1 MRNENPPFT
10 LVEDTKALDDLIAAI
25 RTSSAPIALDTETS
39 SLSVNEA
46 EVRLIQVRIPGLP
59 PYIVDLTKVRPE
71 ALLHSLSDKH
81 LLLHNA
87 VYDLSVLKARYDY
100 EHEGP
105 VSDTMLMF
113 QVFYGGTNKKAGL
126 QDALKTMLGVEVSK
140 DEQVSDWFGEL
151 TPEMLAYAA
160 CDVLYLH
167 DLREAL
173 LTKVEEKAPHL
184 KPVVDLEHRMAKV
197 TAHMSAVGM
206 PVDKEV
212 FAECVRES
220 REAADQKL
228 KELDAL
234 VTAPVPEDYQKKN
247 TKNKKVPEDRNE
259 KVNWDS
265 PQQVLWAFK
274 EVAGLTLPN
283 TSKET
288 LPEVDHPMAVTLME
302 YRKAL
307 DVYKRFREAKV
318 VDGRV
323 YARWNQLKARTGRM
337 SCEKP
342 PLQGIPEP
350 LRRAFVVPEGKKLV
364 VSDLSQIEIRVL
376 ATLCGDENLRAD
388 LEAGRDVHQ
397 RVAANV
403 FGKAFEAVTKA
414 ERKLA
419 KALVFGTLYG
429 LGLSGFTARV
439 NAMTGSHYTQAQVQ
453 EKFRGPLFA
462 PYPKVQEWV
471 DNVARDYDDRRG
483 DRKTVSYTRLGRRRL
498 QVPGVPAALNTP
510 IQAGATDVMKAI
522 AVTAYE
528 GLRSGWE
535 IVGLVHDEIL
545 LVVPEGDAPEAKA
558 WLHEVMTSTG
568 REVVNQGVPEPNH
581 VKVDAGTEICDTWAE
596 KE

>member
-1 MRNENPPFT
+1 
-10 LVEDTKALDDLIAAI
+10 
-25 RTSSAPIALDTETS
+25 
-39 SLSVNEA
+39 
-46 EVRLIQVRIPGLP
+46 
-59 PYIVDLTKVRPE
+59 
-71 ALLHSLSDKH
+71 
-81 LLLHNA
+81 
-87 VYDLSVLKARYDY
+87 
-100 EHEGP
+100 
-105 VSDTMLMF
+105 
-113 QVFYGGTNKKAGL
+113 
-126 QDALKTMLGVEVSK
+126 
-140 DEQVSDWFGEL
+140 
-151 TPEMLAYAA
+151 
-160 CDVLYLH
+160 
-167 DLREAL
+167 
-173 LTKVEEKAPHL
+173 
-184 KPVVDLEHRMAKV
+184 
-197 TAHMSAVGM
+197 VGM

-212 FAECVRES
+212 LAECVRDS

-234 VTAPVPEDYQKKN
+234 LTAPVPEDYQKKN

-265 PQQVLWAFK
+265 PHQVLWAFK

-288 LPEVDHPMAVTLME
+288 LPEVDHPIAVALME

-318 VDGRV
+318 VNGRV

-350 LRRAFVVPEGKKLV
+350 LRRAFVAPEGKKLV

-376 ATLCGDENLRAD
+376 ATLCRDENLRAD

-471 DNVARDYDDRRG
+471 DNVARDYDDRQG

-522 AVTAYE
+522 AVAAYE
-528 GLRSGWE
+528 GLRPEWE

-545 LVVPEGDAPEAKA
+545 LVVHEGDAPEAKA
-558 WLHEVMTSTG
+558 WLHELMVRVG
-568 REVVNQGVPEPNH
+568 GQIVNQSVPENRR
-581 VKVDAGTEICDTWAE
+581 VAVDAGTEICDTWAE
-596 KE
+596 KR

>member
-1 MRNENPPFT
+1 
-10 LVEDTKALDDLIAAI
+10 
-25 RTSSAPIALDTETS
+25 
-39 SLSVNEA
+39 
-46 EVRLIQVRIPGLP
+46 
-59 PYIVDLTKVRPE
+59 
-71 ALLHSLSDKH
+71 
-81 LLLHNA
+81 
-87 VYDLSVLKARYDY
+87 
-100 EHEGP
+100 
-105 VSDTMLMF
+105 
-113 QVFYGGTNKKAGL
+113 
-126 QDALKTMLGVEVSK
+126 
-140 DEQVSDWFGEL
+140 
-151 TPEMLAYAA
+151 MLAYAA
-160 CDVLYLH
+160 RDILYLH

-173 LTKVEEKAPHL
+173 LAKVEEKAAHL

-206 PVDKEV
+206 PVDEAV

-220 REAADQKL
+220 REAATRKL
-228 KELDAL
+228 AEL
-234 VTAPVPEDYQKKN
+234 
-247 TKNKKVPEDRNE
+247 
-259 KVNWDS
+259 
-265 PQQVLWAFK
+265 
-274 EVAGLTLPN
+274 
-283 TSKET
+283 
-288 LPEVDHPMAVTLME
+288 DHPMAVALME

-318 VDGRV
+318 VNGRV

-350 LRRAFVVPEGKKLV
+350 LRRAFVAPKGKKLV

-376 ATLCGDENLRAD
+376 ATLCRDENLRAD

-403 FGKAFEAVTKA
+403 FGKAFEAVIKT

-439 NAMTGSHYTQAQVQ
+439 NAMTGSHYTQVQVQ

-471 DNVARDYDDRRG
+471 DNVARDYDDRQG
-483 DRKTVSYTRLGRRRL
+483 DRKTVSYTHLGRRRL

-522 AVTAYE
+522 AVAAYE
-528 GLRSGWE
+528 G
-535 IVGLVHDEIL
+535 
-545 LVVPEGDAPEAKA
+545 
-558 WLHEVMTSTG
+558 
-568 REVVNQGVPEPNH
+568 
-581 VKVDAGTEICDTWAE
+581 
-596 KE
+596 